1 MKPVRRPHRNLVETE
16 TARPRAIAVEF
27 RHHDPFWPSEDAFV
41 SEAML
46 ARLRTA

>member
-1 MKPVRRPHRNLVETE
+1 MKRLRRPHRNRVERE
-16 TARPRAIAVEF
+16 TARPRMSAEEL
-27 RHHDPFWPSEDAFV
+27 RHHDPFERSEPM